1 MKELNAR
8 FLLLGAALACA
19 PCLLADANA
28 AMAESWVGTLP
39 AARFASGAEVPPL
52 DVTGPRSVHVAG
64 DFARFEHVWTR
75 LDRGEPARIAVIGGS
90 ITQGAGASKPDRRW
104 GETFCAGW
112 RRAFPNARIDFVNA
126 GIGATGSDIGAFRL
140 RRDVLDKKPDVVV
153 VEFDVN
159 DPNTRERA
167 ESYEG
172 VVRQLL

>member
-64 DFARFEHVWTR
+64 DFARFEHVWAR

-112 RRAFPNARIDFVNA
+112 RRAFPNARIDFVYCTQPLFDRITSAEVIWDEYTTPIRDPQNLSNFWRP
-126 GIGATGSDIGAFRL
+126 SDHLPIMV
-140 RRDVLDKKPDVVV
+140 D
-153 VEFDVN
+153 FDM
-159 DPNTRERA
+159 R
-167 ESYEG
+167 
-172 VVRQLL
+172 